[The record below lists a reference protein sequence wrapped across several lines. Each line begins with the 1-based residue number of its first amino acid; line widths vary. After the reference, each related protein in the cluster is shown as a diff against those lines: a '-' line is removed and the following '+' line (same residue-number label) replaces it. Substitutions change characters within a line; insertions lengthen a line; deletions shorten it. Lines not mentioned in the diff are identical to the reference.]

1 MPLLSV
7 VRLSY
12 IHLCSS
18 APHNMK
24 KIFLFTLLFT
34 FTTLSAQTFK
44 LSTLRLEARGDY
56 QRFHDDGS
64 KVDAE
69 SGFKGKFLNIRLDG
83 TIGENFS
90 YSYRQ
95 RLNKPHKDMSY
106 FDATDWLYL
115 TYTKDRWSF
124 SGGKQVIGIGG
135 FEYDLAPIDVYFFSG
150 FCSNVTSYAF
160 GGSVGYALS
169 ENDNLTMQ
177 VCESPFSTSTDDI
190 YAYNLLWQGKH
201 GCWSTLYS
209 LNMVEHLPGKFTN
222 YIALGNQFNLGN
234 VTLTLDLMNR
244 ATEGH
249 RFFGRDYSV
258 MGEIDWMPC
267 KQVNL
272 FGKCTYDVN
281 KSKTLHDTCV
291 PPGTELTRIGAGIE
305 VFPLKDNL
313 NDVRLHLAGHYTLGD
328 TPSDYSVQPKQL
340 MLTAG
345 VTWRMNLIK

>member
-1 MPLLSV
+1 MNRILPLLLLILSSV
-7 VRLSY
+7 G
-12 IHLCSS
+12 
-18 APHNMK
+18 
-24 KIFLFTLLFT
+24 IFAQKHTLH
-34 FTTLSAQTFK
+34 
-44 LSTLRLEARGDY
+44 TLRLEARGDY
-56 QRFHDDGS
+56 QRFSDDGS

-83 TIGENFS
+83 QIGEHFN

-160 GGSVGYALS
+160 GGSVAYALS
-169 ENDNLTMQ
+169 KNDRLTVQ
-177 VCESPFSTSTDDI
+177 VCESPFSTATDDI

-209 LNMVEHLPGKFTN
+209 LNMVEYKPGKFVN
-222 YIALGNQFNLGN
+222 YMALGNRFDFDN
-234 VTLTLDLMNR
+234 VSLTLDLMNR
-244 ATEGH
+244 TTEGH
-249 RFFGRDYSV
+249 CFLGRDFSV
-258 MGEIDWMPC
+258 MGEVDWKPC
-267 KQVNL
+267 HKVNL

-281 KSKTLHDTCV
+281 KSKTLNDACV
-291 PPGTELTRIGAGIE
+291 PPGTELTRIGAGVE
-305 VFPLKDNL
+305 FFPLKDNL

-328 TPSDYSVQPKQL
+328 VPSDYSVQPKQL

-345 VTWRMNLIK
+345 VTWRMDLASLLK